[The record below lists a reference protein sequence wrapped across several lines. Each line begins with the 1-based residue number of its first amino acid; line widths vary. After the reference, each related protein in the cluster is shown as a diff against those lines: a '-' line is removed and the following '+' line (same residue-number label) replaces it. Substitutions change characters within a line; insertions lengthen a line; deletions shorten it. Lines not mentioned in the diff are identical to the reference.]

1 MIEVIAAICGA
12 SISVAALG
20 AMGFTRRNDEA
31 RDAVIRLSTSIQ
43 HISTQLEVLHDDLK
57 DERKEFFSRLS
68 GVEQRV
74 SKPEDLKKF
83 NSEGYAFTANLST
96 DDKLVFRRAGSI
108 TGWCLLNEQP
118 CVKRIACVREHLF
131 LNHFWW

>member
-1 MIEVIAAICGA
+1 MIEVLAAVAGA

-74 SKPEDLKKF
+74 SKL
-83 NSEGYAFTANLST
+83 EG
-96 DDKLVFRRAGSI
+96 K
-108 TGWCLLNEQP
+108 
-118 CVKRIACVREHLF
+118 
-131 LNHFWW
+131 